1 MATESLFNESTR
13 DIATIPVPR
22 FTDTGSEPAGA
33 VGLMG
38 HPKLPWILRQ
48 VQKAEPKCNKWRTD
62 GRECQRFIAGRQLS
76 DEDERVLKEQR
87 RPHNAFNTTQKF
99 IRYISGV
106 QRDSYLALLF
116 NAVSMDNDQAQLFGD
131 RVQKYFE
138 WATKMSHANNKRSR
152 AFNDFLITGMGWTK
166 CFISR
171 AKDPRGLVGYDRI
184 DPMEMLWPDGCAE
197 INLDAEHCRWR
208 AREAWIENEEI
219 KALFPSKDAH
229 FLIDYAS
236 AEGKALSW
244 PSVDRVPYK
253 IPYVQS
259 YPLDKLKANSVGK
272 KDQSRMLEFEWWDNQ
287 AGYVFEDPLDNTEQ
301 FMNEAEF
308 SEYKTRIGNLFDLEV
323 EHFDRQIGRH
333 FQHAFIL
340 NRRFLMEEPEH
351 LAGSRFTFNP
361 VCCHFDEESK
371 LAYGFAKVMLDP
383 NRYINKF
390 FNQMLESF
398 AKQAKGGYLAEVT
411 AFDDK
416 AQLQDFI
423 DTASMTGSINV
434 VGDGAIQN
442 KKIIPKQ
449 QPEVPAAAMAI
460 MQFVISAMGDTITGI
475 NAETLGLG
483 GSGTSG
489 VTLKRKQRAGMV
501 LLAAEFDAEEDWRQE
516 EGMIVYD
523 HLQLISD
530 SRLIRVGGPASQ
542 EGEVIK
548 LEDAPFSL
556 EYEISLDEAE
566 RDPNMKQYLA
576 DLLLG
581 PFGQTLLR
589 MNKFLPMFVRALP
602 IPRTWAMAI
611 EKAMTDEAQQMAKLR
626 EAGLPVPGGRGQQ
639 KGPIQIQA
647 EVAEKNARAE
657 LEMAKAKRL
666 SGQSGTDMLKLIMDG
681 LTKSREEKRAQ
692 GQHGM
697 DQGQHAMDMATQ
709 ATDIWDTMRQPVDKG
724 GGGKD
729 Q

>member
-1 MATESLFNESTR
+1 MAVENLFNESAK

-33 VGLMG
+33 VGLMA
-38 HPKLPWILRQ
+38 HPRLPWILRQ
-48 VQKAEPKCNKWRTD
+48 VQKAEGRVNKWRND

-76 DEDERVLKEQR
+76 EEDERVLREQR

-106 QRDSYLALLF
+106 QRDSYMALLF
-116 NAVSMDNDQAQLFGD
+116 NAVSMDNDQAALFGD
-131 RVQKYFE
+131 RVQKMYD
-138 WATKMSHANNKRSR
+138 WAIKQAHGNNKRSR

-166 CFISR
+166 CYISR

-184 DPMEMLWPDGCAE
+184 DPMEMLWPDCVE

-208 AREAWIENEEI
+208 GREAWIENEEI
-219 KALFPSKDAH
+219 KALFPGKEAA
-229 FLIDYAS
+229 FLIDYAG
-236 AEGKALSW
+236 AEGQALSW
-244 PSVDRVPYK
+244 PSVDKVPYK

-259 YPLDKLKANSVGK
+259 YPLDKLKQNAGK
-272 KDQSRMLEFEWWDNQ
+272 KDQSRLLEFEWWDNKT
-287 AGYVFEDPLDNTEQ
+287 GFVFEDPLDNTEQ
-301 FMNEAEF
+301 FMDESEF
-308 SEYKTRIGNLFDLEV
+308 REYQTRLQDLFDLEID
-323 EHFDRQIGRH
+323 HFDRQIGRH
-333 FQHAFIL
+333 YQHAFIL
-340 NRRFLMEEPEH
+340 NRRFLLEEPSH
-351 LAGSRFTFNP
+351 LPGSRFTFNP
-361 VCCHFDEESK
+361 ICCHFDEEK
-371 LAYGFAKVMLDP
+371 RVPYGFAKVMLDP

-390 FNQMLESF
+390 FNQMIEAF
-398 AKQAKGGYLAEVT
+398 AKQAKGGYMAEAT

-423 DTASMTGSINV
+423 DTAAMTGSVNI
-434 VGDGAIQN
+434 VGDGALAN
-442 KKIIPKQ
+442 KKIIPKD
-449 QPEVPAAAMAI
+449 QPQTPAAAMAI
-460 MQFVISAMGDTITGI
+460 MQFVITAMGDTITGI

-483 GSGTSG
+483 GSSASG
-489 VTLKRKQRAGMV
+489 VSLKRKQRAGMV

-530 SRLIRVGGPASQ
+530 NRLIRVGGPASQ

-548 LEDAPFSL
+548 LEDSPFSL

-611 EKAMTDEAQQMAKLR
+611 EKAMTDEAQQMAQLR
-626 EAGLPVPGGRGQQ
+626 QAGLPVPGGRGQQ

-657 LEMAKAKRL
+657 LELAKAKRL

-681 LTKSREEKRAQ
+681 LVKSREDKRAQ
-692 GQHGM
+692 QMHGM
-697 DQGQHAMDMATQ
+697 DLATG
-709 ATDIWDTMRQPVDKG
+709 ATDIVDKLRQPVDTG
-724 GGGKD
+724 SQG